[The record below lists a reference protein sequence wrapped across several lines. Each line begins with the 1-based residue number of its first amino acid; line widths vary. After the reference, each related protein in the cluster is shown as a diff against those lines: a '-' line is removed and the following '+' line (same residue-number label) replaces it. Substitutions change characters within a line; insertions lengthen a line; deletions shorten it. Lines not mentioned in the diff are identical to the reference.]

1 LGRAVLHTVLKLD
14 GSNREAARCHRR
26 NPSADW
32 RIEQLKA
39 VADRYG
45 IAHRQPGASHVTFRP
60 PRGDKLTVPARRPIK
75 PVYIRKF
82 LALIE
87 ALETADGD
95 PT

>member
-1 LGRAVLHTVLKLD
+1 VARIDKLL
-14 GSNREAARCHRR
+14 AAMRR
-26 NPSADW
+26 NPSANW

-45 IAHRQPGASHVTFRP
+45 VAHRQPGTSHGTFSSAPGR
-60 PRGDKLTVPARRPIK
+60 

-87 ALETADGD
+87 ALETADGE